1 MATANRLIEVLSEQL
16 LVAKELQQVLQ
27 DEQKA
32 IVTLD
37 TPLME
42 TLNSQKELLVTR
54 QRKVAEILLAVMSE
68 TAGQLGLPASATL
81 TEIVAKMPA
90 SLQVQL
96 EPVQQQV
103 KQTSA
108 AVSLVATQNKAMLDR
123 FLGVINESLGFI
135 LRILNTSNTYGVRG
149 TYLSNI
155 QAGAVMI
162 NREA

>member
-42 TLNSQKELLVTR
+42 TLNSQKELLVIR
-54 QRKVAEILLAVMSE
+54 QRKVAETLLAVMSE

-81 TEIVAKMPA
+81 TEVVAKMPA

-108 AVSLVATQNKAMLDR
+108 AVSLVASQNKAMLDR

>member
-54 QRKVAEILLAVMSE
+54 QRKIAETLLAVMSE

-81 TEIVAKMPA
+81 TEVVAKMPA

-108 AVSLVATQNKAMLDR
+108 AVSLVASQNKAMLDR

>member
-54 QRKVAEILLAVMSE
+54 QLKIAETLLAVMSE

>member
-32 IVTLD
+32 IVSLD

-42 TLNSQKELLVTR
+42 TLNSQKELLVVR
-54 QRKVAEILLAVMSE
+54 QRKVAETLLAVMSE

-81 TEIVAKMPA
+81 TEVVAKMPA

>member
-68 TAGQLGLPASATL
+68 TAGQLGLPVSATL